1 MGIVFVAAA
10 TLVLMP
16 RRQPPQDDTIAE
28 VATQSASVT
37 HDTARP
43 RATTGGVR
51 ATRAAARASVTAPG
65 AAESDAP
72 PTPLATAVAPAPEI
86 TRAPSTEVAS
96 AQEARA
102 ITITGCLVRNDDG
115 FRLKDTEGDT
125 APRSRS
131 WKSGFLKRTNRSV
144 DVVDARNQFGLA
156 DHVGERVNATGTL
169 VDGDMQLRSLRRA
182 AGSCA

>member
-1 MGIVFVAAA
+1 MAIVFVAAA

-16 RRQPPQDDTIAE
+16 RRQPPQEDTAP
-28 VATQSASVT
+28 VLPQSAAVT

-43 RATTGGVR
+43 RATTGGLR
-51 ATRAAARASVTAPG
+51 TTRAANRTSVAASNAP
-65 AAESDAP
+65 ESDAA
-72 PTPLATAVAPAPEI
+72 PTPVATTVAPAPEV
-86 TRAPSTEVAS
+86 TRAPSTEAAS
-96 AQEARA
+96 AQDTRA

-131 WKSGFLKRTNRSV
+131 WKSGFLKRTNKAV
-144 DVVDARNQFGLA
+144 DVVDARNQFDLA

-182 AGSCA
+182 TGSCA

>member
-1 MGIVFVAAA
+1 VFVAAA
-10 TLVLMP
+10 TLVLIP
-16 RRQPPQDDTIAE
+16 RRQPPQEDTAPA
-28 VATQSASVT
+28 VLPHTAAVT
-37 HDTARP
+37 HDTGRP
-43 RATTGGVR
+43 RSTTGAVRTVR
-51 ATRAAARASVTAPG
+51 AAKRQSVAA
-65 AAESDAP
+65 SDAP
-72 PTPLATAVAPAPEI
+72 ESDVAPTAVATAAPPAPDV
-86 TRAPSTEVAS
+86 TRVPSSEVAS
-96 AQEARA
+96 AQDTRA
-102 ITITGCLVRNDDG
+102 ITISGCLVRNDAG

-144 DVVDARNQFGLA
+144 DVIDARNQFDLA